1 MALENTP
8 FVNEIQQIQQAGPTN
23 VFYHWRA
30 EILANNQLVVPL
42 KLLSIDIIRNYVE
55 SFSDE
60 VIVELVFG
68 LGTFNHD
75 VFPYKNNLLIT
86 LYREPIGENTTS
98 TDLTQDIS
106 SMQLRGVVVNARSM
120 VMEGNHPQIQ
130 DKDAAD
136 LTNIVQV
143 KFQLLDLSIEQLLMM
158 TTGMVMRDT
167 TGADAIRYVLTTE
180 SQKLKIDD
188 AHTIKGVDMYQPD
201 NTNPQNHIVIPHGSR
216 VLDVPDMIMKRS
228 GAIYNSGFGFYL
240 QSNLWYVYPLYD
252 ITRFDKSLKTLT
264 LLNIPKNRMPNVE
277 RTFRTT
283 ANQVIALVTG
293 DVLHKDESEKRQ
305 LNQGNG
311 VRFTDASKIMDG
323 FATVSDN
330 KATVLRSKNNNE
342 FITEQRDTGLNNV
355 QLANNRITSNNFL
368 EMGKLASR
376 AGSTLMCRWEN
387 SDPGLIFPGMPVK
400 YSYIVDD
407 QVVDA
412 EGTVIFAHHYTG
424 TDQPGFTTQR
434 HVTNT
439 VLTLFL
445 NRKVDWSSDEVE
457 G

>member
-8 FVNEIQQIQQAGPTN
+8 FVNEIQQIQQAGPTG

-30 EILANNQLVVPL
+30 EILANGQILAPL
-42 KLLSIDIIRNYVE
+42 KLLSIDNIRNYVE
-55 SFSDE
+55 SYADE
-60 VIVELVFG
+60 IIVELVFG

-75 VFPYKNNLLIT
+75 VYPYKNNLLIT
-86 LYREPIGENTTS
+86 LYREPIGENS
-98 TDLTQDIS
+98 TNSDLSQDIS
-106 SMQLRGVVVNARSM
+106 SIQLRAVLVDPKSM

-136 LTNIVQV
+136 LTNIIQV
-143 KFQLLDLSIEQLLMM
+143 KFQLLDLAIEQLRMQ
-158 TTGMVMRDT
+158 TTGMIMHDT

-180 SQKLKIDD
+180 SQKLQIDSE
-188 AHTIKGVDMYQPD
+188 HTIKGVDMYQPD
-201 NTNPQNHIVIPHGSR
+201 NTSPQNHIVIPHGTR
-216 VLDVPDMIMKRS
+216 VTDVPEMIVKRS

-240 QSNLWYVYPLYD
+240 QSSMWYVYPLYD
-252 ITRFDKSLKTLT
+252 ITRYDKSLKTLT
-264 LLNIPKNRMPNVE
+264 LLNIPKNRMPSVE

-293 DVLHKDESEKRQ
+293 DVMHKDDSEQRQ

-311 VRFTDASKIMDG
+311 VRFTDANKIMDG
-323 FATVSDN
+323 FITVADN
-330 KATVLRSKNNNE
+330 KAKVLRSQNNNE
-342 FITEQRDTGLNNV
+342 FITEKRDTGLNNV

-368 EMGKLASR
+368 EMGKLAAR

-424 TDQPGFTTQR
+424 TDQPGFTTER

-445 NRKVDWSSDEVE
+445 NRQVNWSGDEVE